1 MTDDMIDD
9 TEDNIDIAEKTYLTG
24 EVSKMLGMANT
35 TIRKYSQSL
44 ESKGYSFLKGK
55 GTGSRQARLYID
67 KDITVLRYLKE
78 IREETNIT
86 VERATSLVVE
96 RFGRGTAQTTL
107 PEKVSNRNELEQ
119 YVEQHEELQQ
129 TVNKQSELLF
139 KQNELILNLSERL
152 EHQEE
157 YMNEQINEK
166 LNKVSSGNKQIGAP
180 SETGTSKNKGW
191 LARILRI
198 LNG

>member
-1 MTDDMIDD
+1 MTDDIVDD
-9 TEDNIDIAEKTYLTG
+9 TDNDIGVAEETYLTS
-24 EVSKMLGMANT
+24 EVSDMLGMANT

-44 ESKGYSFLKGK
+44 ESKGYSFLKGQ
-55 GTGSRQARLYID
+55 GTGSRQARLYTD
-67 KDITVLRYLKE
+67 KDVTVLRYLKE

-96 RFGRGTAQTTL
+96 RFGRGATQSML
-107 PEKVSNRNELEQ
+107 PEKRSNNNELEQ
-119 YVEQHEELQQ
+119 YVQQYQDLQE

-139 KQNELILNLSERL
+139 KQNELILNLTERL

-157 YMNEQINEK
+157 YLSEQINQKINEANKSNRQISGPREEK
-166 LNKVSSGNKQIGAP
+166 ENM
-180 SETGTSKNKGW
+180 GW
-191 LARILRI
+191 IARILKI

>member
-1 MTDDMIDD
+1 MTDDIVDD
-9 TEDNIDIAEKTYLTG
+9 TDNDIGVAKETYLTS
-24 EVSKMLGMANT
+24 EVSDMLGMANT

-44 ESKGYSFLKGK
+44 ESKGYSFLKGQ
-55 GTGSRQARLYID
+55 GTGSRQARLYTD

-96 RFGRGTAQTTL
+96 RFGRGTTQSML
-107 PEKVSNRNELEQ
+107 PEKRSNNNELEQ
-119 YVEQHEELQQ
+119 YGRQYEELQQ

-139 KQNELILNLSERL
+139 KQNELILNLTERL
-152 EHQEE
+152 ENQEE
-157 YMNEQINEK
+157 YISEQINQKINEA
-166 LNKVSSGNKQIGAP
+166 NKSNKQISGP
-180 SETGTSKNKGW
+180 KDERKNIGW
-191 LARILRI
+191 IARILKI